1 MLQRSNSLVSGSL
14 FVLLD
19 AVLVLRVFLVQNIN
33 ISPMLI
39 IPFWEQSTCALVI
52 NFNHSAK
59 LCFAAGI
66 LLFTWKLHCGL
77 KFDRGEICTEVTY
90 TTSQVMWTL
99 VMKLAHTEIKF
110 YLQVKSQTGVSSLRA
125 SCKRSLRHLVGLI
138 GNN

>member
-1 MLQRSNSLVSGSL
+1 MSGSL

-19 AVLVLRVFLVQNIN
+19 AVLVLRVFLVQNISCWSE
-33 ISPMLI
+33 IPMLI

-52 NFNHSAK
+52 NFNDSAK

-77 KFDRGEICTEVTY
+77 KFDRGEIRTEVTY

-99 VMKLAHTEIKF
+99 IMKLAHTEIKF
-110 YLQVKSQTGVSSLRA
+110 YLQVKSQTGVSSLQA

-138 GNN
+138 ENN